1 MVTQPVHVHLFAAA
15 RAAVGQS
22 VLDVPSGTLAQIL
35 SGVERSHPD
44 FASVRGRC
52 SMSMARWVTRRARQ
66 ESSPP
71 EMPTTALV
79 GGRRVGD
86 DTVLAIDATVD
97 VLPPFA
103 GG

>member
-52 SMSMARWVTRRARQ
+52 SY
-66 ESSPP
+66 
-71 EMPTTALV
+71 LV
-79 GGRRVGD
+79 DEVAVHGD
-86 DTVLAIDATVD
+86 LAEVDVRPGSRVD